1 MLKNGY
7 TVQSLG
13 SSLGVAE
20 RTVYRWR
27 SATEVPRYVSLSL
40 EALEHRDSERRPASA
55 APDRDRRATS
65 RGA

>member
-1 MLKNGY
+1 MTGRQLREWMLRHGY

-13 SSLGVAE
+13 VALGVAE

-27 SATEVPRYVSLSL
+27 SSSGIPKYVELAL
-40 EALEHRDSERRPASA
+40 EALERRERDH
-55 APDRDRRATS
+55 RATR